1 MAALTPSGSAGGVVE
16 ITNTSIAPAYN
27 IVVTSLRVNP
37 STRISYTFPDG
48 STNITFRVRQLG
60 QEVRFYSA
68 LNATGYFTTN
78 TYSSG
83 SVNTKQV
90 TFCWENDAGVDVELT
105 YWGPAGVSDSS
116 GFLLLETGDYL
127 GLY

>member
-1 MAALTPSGSAGGVVE
+1 MAGVTPSGSAGGVVE

-37 STRISYTFPDG
+37 ETRISYTFPDG

-60 QEVRFYSA
+60 QEVRFFSA
-68 LNATGYFTTN
+68 LNAVGYFTTN

-90 TFCWENDAGVDVELT
+90 TFCFENDVGVDVELT
-105 YWGPAGVSDSS
+105 YWGPAGISDSS
-116 GFLLLETGDYL
+116 GFLLLETGEYL
-127 GLY
+127 GF

>member
-1 MAALTPSGSAGGVVE
+1 MASVTPSGSAGGVVE
-16 ITNTSIAPAYN
+16 ITNTAVAPAYN

-37 STRISYTFPDG
+37 ETRISYTFPDG

-60 QEVRFYSA
+60 QEVRFFSA

-90 TFCWENDAGVDVELT
+90 TFCWENDAGCDVELT

>member
-1 MAALTPSGSAGGVVE
+1 MAAVTPSGSSGGVVE
-16 ITNTSIAPAYN
+16 ITNPSVAPAYN

-37 STRISYTFPDG
+37 ETRVSYTFPDG

-68 LNATGYFTTN
+68 LNAIGYFTTP

-90 TFCWENDAGVDVELT
+90 TFCWENDIGVDVELS

>member
-1 MAALTPSGSAGGVVE
+1 MASVTPSGSSGSIVE
-16 ITNTSIAPAYN
+16 ITNTAVAPAYN

-37 STRISYTFPDG
+37 GTRISYTFPDG
-48 STNITFRVRQLG
+48 STYLTFRVRQLN
-60 QEVRFYSA
+60 EKVRFFSA
-68 LNATGYFTTN
+68 LNATGYYTTD

-90 TFCWENDAGVDVELT
+90 TFCWENDTGVDVELT
-105 YWGPAGVSDSS
+105 YWGPAGVTDSA

-127 GLY
+127 GL

>member
-1 MAALTPSGSAGGVVE
+1 MAAVTPSGSAGSIVE

-27 IVVTSLRVNP
+27 IVVTALRVNP
-37 STRISYTFPDG
+37 GTRISYTFPDG

-60 QEVRFYSA
+60 QEVRFFSA

-78 TYSSG
+78 LYSSG

-90 TFCWENDAGVDVELT
+90 TFCWENDDGVDVELT
-105 YWGPAGVSDSS
+105 YWGPAGVSESS
-116 GFLLLETGDYL
+116 GFLLLETDEYL
-127 GLY
+127 EL